1 MTMEISQDKLAEIK
15 QALSTWLYR
24 TKARRRE
31 VESLIGKLQF
41 MAKCVRA
48 GRIFISRLI
57 QWIQSM
63 DRKSLYTV
71 PMDARKDI
79 AWWARFAQDYN
90 GVSLLWLMKD
100 PTTDVIMQ
108 TDACP

>member
-1 MTMEISQDKLAEIK
+1 
-15 QALSTWLYR
+15 
-24 TKARRRE
+24 
-31 VESLIGKLQF
+31 

-57 QWIQSM
+57 QWIRSM

-71 PMDARKDI
+71 PIDARKDI

-100 PTTDVIMQ
+100 LTTDVIIQ
-108 TDACP
+108 TDACPRGYRGIYGNQYFRG